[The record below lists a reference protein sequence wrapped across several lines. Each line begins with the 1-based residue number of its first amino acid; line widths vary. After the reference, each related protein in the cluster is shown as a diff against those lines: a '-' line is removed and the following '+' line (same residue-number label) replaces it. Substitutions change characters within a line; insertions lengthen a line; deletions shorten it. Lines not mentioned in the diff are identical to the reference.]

1 MPCLDDGLQPR
12 NPEERWCRVGF
23 RLTSLEEST
32 SPPNPR
38 EKKNNAAVKL
48 LGKNLDVAALKTNN
62 MNDFLKCA
70 ALLGVEFEEEIRTAP
85 PPPKVLKELEQQAL
99 GKRQMK
105 RLLEVSPAKVCF
117 RLNLCVVC
125 CSIVSCVLCRPLKK
139 CCLRHRSS
147 TRCTKLWAS
156 SL

>member
-1 MPCLDDGLQPR
+1 MIDEQHD
-12 NPEERWCRVGF
+12 
-23 RLTSLEEST
+23 
-32 SPPNPR
+32 
-38 EKKNNAAVKL
+38 AAVKL

-70 ALLGVEFEEEIRTAP
+70 ALLGVEFEEEIRSAP
-85 PPPKVLKELEQQAL
+85 PPPNVLKELEADAL
-99 GKRQMK
+99 RQKQMK